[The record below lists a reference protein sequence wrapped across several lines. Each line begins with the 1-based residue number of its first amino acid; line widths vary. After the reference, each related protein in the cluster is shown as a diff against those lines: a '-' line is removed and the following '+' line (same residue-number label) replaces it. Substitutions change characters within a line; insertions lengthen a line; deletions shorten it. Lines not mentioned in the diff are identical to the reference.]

1 MPELDSLWSPLE
13 IGGTTVKNRVMTSA
27 HSLAYGDNHIL
38 SDRHIDYYEERAA
51 GGIGLLITEQH
62 AAHRLS
68 LGSFYNCL
76 TAWEERCIPQM
87 EKLAETVHAHGCK
100 QFVQLM
106 ATGVQDKGWLFDPWH
121 PLWAVS
127 RVPSPIHN
135 EVPYV
140 MGQPEIDDIIA
151 GHVESAR
158 NVERSGLDG
167 IELHGAHSYL
177 IGQFLSPFYNQRTDR
192 YGGSVKQRCQ
202 FAIELGTAIRD
213 VTGPTFTVGMRLSF
227 DELIGDAGITPEQTE
242 EQLDVLAETGLFD
255 FFDISGGSYHTLS
268 TTVAPMGNPDGIFVD
283 DSKRA
288 KGVVGDR
295 AKVFVVGRIRDLELA
310 ASVISDEAADM
321 VCMTRAHITDPQVV
335 KKALE
340 GRGHETKKCVGA
352 NECLLRNF
360 QQRDIF
366 CLVNP
371 VTGREGRWGGSLPQV
386 APGEAKRVAVVGGGP
401 AGMKAAEIAAKRGH
415 DVTLLEREA
424 ELGGHINLLKQLPTR
439 ADWQDAIDGMTV
451 GMDVGGVDVQL
462 GVDATSE
469 SLGELAPN
477 AVIYATG
484 ATWDCTGF
492 TSFRYD
498 RQALPGVEQENVLDV
513 GTATTL
519 ALENPE
525 SLGERVIIVDETGDY
540 LPLGLAEVLGN
551 AGTSVEVVTWRLFV
565 GENVHGAFEAAHV
578 LPRLANVGVTL
589 TAQAFI
595 EKVEANEVELYDT
608 WGGWRRTEQV
618 DTVVVSLLRTPREQ
632 LYEETHCDHAET
644 HRIGDALAPRRTIVS
659 IYEGEEVGRRL

>member
-1 MPELDSLWSPLE
+1 MSELDSLWTPLE

-38 SDRHIDYYEERAA
+38 SDRHIDYYRERAE

-76 TAWEERCIPQM
+76 TAWEERCIPQL

-140 MGQPEIDDIIA
+140 MGQEEIDDIIN

-167 IELHGAHSYL
+167 VELHGAHSYL
-177 IGQFLSPFYNQRTDR
+177 IGQFLSPFYNRRTDR
-192 YGGSVKQRCQ
+192 YGGSVKKRCQ
-202 FAIELGTAIRD
+202 FAIELGEAVRAA
-213 VTGPTFTVGMRLSF
+213 TGPTFTVGMRISF
-227 DELIGDAGITPEQTE
+227 DELIGEAGITPEQTE
-242 EQLDVLAETGLFD
+242 EQLDILAGTGLFD
-255 FFDISGGSYHTLS
+255 FFDISGGSYHALS
-268 TTVAPMGNPDGIFVD
+268 TTVAAMGNPEGLFVD
-283 DSKRA
+283 HAARA
-288 KGVVGDR
+288 KEVVGHR
-295 AKVFVVGRIRDLELA
+295 AKVFAVGRIRDLDRA
-310 ASVISDEAADM
+310 AAVIDDGAADM
-321 VCMTRAHITDPQVV
+321 VCMTRAHITDPRLVQ
-335 KKALE
+335 KARE
-340 GRGHETKKCVGA
+340 GRAREIKKCVGA

-371 VTGREGRWGGSLPQV
+371 VTGREGRWGGELDRVSD
-386 APGEAKRVAVVGGGP
+386 ADRKRVAVVGGGP
-401 AGMKAAEIAAKRGH
+401 AGMKAAEIAGKRGH
-415 DVTLLEREA
+415 DVVLLETTN
-424 ELGGHINLLKQLPTR
+424 ELGGHINRLKRLPTR
-439 ADWQDAIDGMTV
+439 GDWQDAIDAMEV
-451 GMDVGGVDVQL
+451 GMEIGGVDVRL
-462 GVDATSE
+462 GTEATPASLAEFGPDA
-469 SLGELAPN
+469 
-477 AVIYATG
+477 VVYATG
-484 ATWDCTGF
+484 SSWDCTGF

-498 RQALPGVEQENVLDV
+498 RDTLPGVEQDNVLDI
-513 GTATTL
+513 GTAVDR
-519 ALENPE
+519 ALEDPTA
-525 SLGERVIIVDETGDY
+525 LGKRVVIVDETGDY
-540 LPLGLAEVLGN
+540 LPIGLAELLGN
-551 AGTSVEVVTWRLFV
+551 AGARVEVITWRLFV

-578 LPRLANVGVTL
+578 LPRLAQLDVTL
-589 TAQAFI
+589 TGQAFV
-595 EKVEANEVELYDT
+595 EKVDGNEIELYET
-608 WGGWRRTEQV
+608 WGAWRRTEEV
-618 DTVVVSLLRTPREQ
+618 DTVVLSLLRSPREQ
-632 LYEETHCDHAET
+632 LFDASHERFDET

-659 IYEGEEVGRRL
+659 IYEGEELGRRI